1 MQKDNNHRIIMTLI
15 YIYIYG
21 KDITR
26 FYFRCKC
33 FFEMTTF
40 VDLATTI
47 VATDIL
53 IISNFAAK
61 IKDYIFSRSP
71 SL

>member
-1 MQKDNNHRIIMTLI
+1 
-15 YIYIYG
+15 
-21 KDITR
+21 
-26 FYFRCKC
+26 
-33 FFEMTTF
+33 MTTF
-40 VDLATTI
+40 IDLATTI

-61 IKDYIFSRSP
+61 IKNYIFSRSP

>member
-1 MQKDNNHRIIMTLI
+1 
-15 YIYIYG
+15 
-21 KDITR
+21 
-26 FYFRCKC
+26 
-33 FFEMTTF
+33 MTTF

-47 VATDIL
+47 VAADIL
-53 IISNFAAK
+53 IISNFATE